1 MDWKKRD
8 GSNNWS
14 DVATMFTD
22 VFSPNRATRQS
33 HCIGMSHQ
41 CKVVRT
47 QTTASV
53 QIKGHQCPRAPS
65 VRLTSPS
72 LSTSLRLHSGP
83 PWDLLAEKIR
93 QRCCEGRRGT
103 TAGDMGHYIKEL
115 LACLSL
121 CSALRMGENLNR
133 SRGCPQLCRVRVV
146 GGMIHE
152 LRLFEKL
159 QGFRG

>member
-33 HCIGMSHQ
+33 HCIGMSNV
-41 CKVVRT
+41 KWGEPRKAPMSSRT
-47 QTTASV
+47 
-53 QIKGHQCPRAPS
+53 KRAPD
-65 VRLTSPS
+65 LA

-83 PWDLLAEKIR
+83 PRDLLAEKSR

-103 TAGDMGHYIKEL
+103 TAGDMGHYTCETQIKEL

-152 LRLFEKL
+152 LGLFKKL
-159 QGFRG
+159 QGSTG